1 MRLDEEDWQ
10 MLAAKVATETDPK
23 RLMELLDNLI
33 QALDQRREALRK
45 ANPEKSGNQP
55 PVGTEPDD

>member
-1 MRLDEEDWQ
+1 MRLDEQDWQ

-45 ANPEKSGNQP
+45 GNPNPADNRSANGAEA
-55 PVGTEPDD
+55 DD

>member
-1 MRLDEEDWQ
+1 MNRLANVSGE
-10 MLAAKVATETDPK
+10 VATETDPK

-45 ANPEKSGNQP
+45 RKSESSRPRPGD
-55 PVGTEPDD
+55 GAEADD

>member
-1 MRLDEEDWQ
+1 MKLNQADWQ
-10 MLAAKVATETDPK
+10 MLAAQVATETDPK

-45 ANPEKSGNQP
+45 TNPEKADNRSASQA
-55 PVGTEPDD
+55 EADD

>member
-1 MRLDEEDWQ
+1 MRLNEADWQ

-45 ANPEKSGNQP
+45 ANPEKTGNRSTN
-55 PVGTEPDD
+55 GAEADD